1 MASKDKRI
9 IKILN
14 NPKDVRFKEL
24 DSILLD
30 NGYQRRQS
38 GGGSSHYVYS
48 HIDSDVLVVLVAHG
62 SNAVLPEYQV
72 KKALNSIK
80 NIKDK

>member
-1 MASKDKRI
+1 MASKEKKISKI
-9 IKILN
+9 IN
-14 NPKDVRFKEL
+14 NPKDVRFKDL
-24 DSILLD
+24 DSLLCD
-30 NGYQRRQS
+30 IGYLKKQS

-48 HIDSDVLVVLVAHG
+48 HVDSDVLIVLVAHG
-62 SNAVLPEYQV
+62 SNPVLPEYQV